1 MGANSSKE
9 QMRYILKI
17 ADVSIV
23 VCSASILKELVK
35 VLPEIPSIQV
45 VVLMDLAMTYTKVC
59 TIWASCF
66 IHTLHALAA
75 CNTIFV

>member
-17 ADVSIV
+17 AEVSIV
-23 VCSASILKELVK
+23 VCSSSILKELVK

-45 VVLMDLAMTYTKVC
+45 VVLMDLAMTCTEVC
-59 TIWASCF
+59 QSCTRLMIPVR
-66 IHTLHALAA
+66 IHPFYAVH
-75 CNTIFV
+75 